1 MKVKENIIIF
11 TTDMYQGGVAESTRK
26 LCKLLS
32 NTYQVILIIYDHKS
46 ITKDIDKNVRVIQ
59 LNAPLS
65 VGFENSKFSKRLVKL
80 VRYPLTLYVL
90 FSLIFLRF
98 KYQPKACYS
107 MTYVPNIIN
116 IISGRLFK
124 LQRTIVSERQDPI
137 KDLGYSGILSK
148 TVRYFY
154 PKADVI
160 HANSLGLVDSI
171 KEFYKIEKNIFRI
184 DNFFFEDELKM
195 FSKEKVT
202 LKGSSKFN
210 IVTAGRLSPQK
221 GHWHLIECMKFLKD
235 SNVALHI
242 LGDGELKNELTALVN
257 KLDLTSNVYFYGNVP
272 NPHPYVEQSNMF
284 IFPSIWESFGNSLV
298 EAMFLSKPVAST
310 SCVSGPKEI
319 IDQGRYGLDLGLLSP
334 YGEVMP
340 ESTYSDLANKIINI
354 ITDDGLVRF
363 YSEMALR
370 RSIDYGAMDAK
381 KKLLKMFEGEL

>member
-1 MKVKENIIIF
+1 MKDKVIIF

-26 LCKLLS
+26 ICKLLS
-32 NTYQVILIIYDHKS
+32 DTYQVILIIYDHKP
-46 ITKDIDKNVRVIQ
+46 ITKDIDKNVKVIK

-65 VGFENSKFSKRLVKL
+65 LGFEETKFGKSLVKL

-90 FSLIFLRF
+90 FALVLLRV

-124 LQRTIVSERQDPI
+124 RQRTIISERQDPI
-137 KDLGYSGILSK
+137 KDLGYSGLLSK
-148 TVRYFY
+148 AVRYFY
-154 PKADVI
+154 PKADIV

-171 KEFYKIEKNIFRI
+171 KDFYKIEEKIFHL
-184 DNFFFEDELKM
+184 DNFFFEDELITL
-195 FSKEKVT
+195 SKENAS

-221 GHWHLIECMKFLKD
+221 GHWHLIECMKYLKHY
-235 SNVALHI
+235 NVALHI
-242 LGDGELKNELTALVN
+242 LGDGELKIELIDLIN
-257 KLDLTSNVYFYGNVP
+257 KFDLTSNVHFYGNVA
-272 NPHPYVEQSNMF
+272 NPHPFVNQCDMF

-319 IDQGRYGLDLGLLSP
+319 IDQGLYGLDLGLLSP
-334 YGEVMP
+334 YGEKMP
-340 ESTYSDLANKIINI
+340 QSAYSDLAKKIIDI
-354 ITDDGLVRF
+354 LMDKELTRK
-363 YSEMALR
+363 YSKKALR
-370 RSIDYGAMDAK
+370 RSQDYGAMDAQ
-381 KKLLKMFEGEL
+381 KKLIMMFEGKV